1 MSIDISDIRTVYAG
15 TIGLDGESADAARMS
30 AIEGNLTTL
39 LARPSITELADIPDV
54 DDSGKAAGKAL
65 LVNSSADG
73 YELGD
78 PSGAI
83 ALVDSITDVSTL
95 TTGAGLTSSEPNPG
109 EAELAV
115 AFAGTG
121 SAGTASRSDHTHTIA
136 GAGFVTYEAKGSLS
150 SGSMTLATFTFPLT
164 NGVEYLIIGT
174 LHATQRANGESS
186 NYYQL
191 GVNIDGGNRVSQQM
205 QCVGFVPNSRTH
217 SAAVVRTGTGANIT
231 MTASIIYNSGVPVL
245 VDAGDLMVQLFP
257 RR

>member
-1 MSIDISDIRTVYAG
+1 MAFPFDVKTHIRQVP
-15 TIGLDGESADAARMS
+15 GLPGESADEARMS
-30 AIEGNLTTL
+30 AIEGDLTTL
-39 LARPSITELADIPDV
+39 LARPAITELSDIPDV

-65 LVNSSADG
+65 LVNNAADG

-83 ALVDSITDVSTL
+83 ALVDSIADVSTL
-95 TTGAGLTSSEPNPG
+95 TTGAGLTSSEPDTG

-121 SAGTASRSDHTHTIA
+121 SADTASRSDHTHTIA

-191 GVNIDGGNRVSQQM
+191 VVNIDGGNRVSQQM

-217 SAAVVRTGTGANIT
+217 SAAVVRTGTGSNIT
-231 MTASIIYNSGVPVL
+231 LAAPIIYNSGATVL
-245 VDAGDLMVQLFP
+245 VDG
-257 RR
+257 